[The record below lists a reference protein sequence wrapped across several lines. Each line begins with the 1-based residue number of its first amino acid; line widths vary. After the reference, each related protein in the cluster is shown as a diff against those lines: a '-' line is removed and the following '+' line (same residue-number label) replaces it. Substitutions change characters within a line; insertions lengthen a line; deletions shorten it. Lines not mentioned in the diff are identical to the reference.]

1 MACEP
6 LSDPLNSDRAG
17 DGGAARATTI
27 QPQRLP
33 EVAKARTYEEKLE
46 QAVLRP
52 NSHFFRGTNG
62 KIGHATPARPEAERI
77 PPALFIVNGV
87 DKGHDFD
94 VNAVPDSTVLD
105 LKLLY
110 GRDALERYGERA
122 RGGVVILN
130 TTDGQGQK
138 QQ

>member
-1 MACEP
+1 
-6 LSDPLNSDRAG
+6 
-17 DGGAARATTI
+17 
-27 QPQRLP
+27 
-33 EVAKARTYEEKLE
+33 
-46 QAVLRP
+46 
-52 NSHFFRGTNG
+52 
-62 KIGHATPARPEAERI
+62 
-77 PPALFIVNGV
+77 VNGV